1 MRPVNVPAAV
11 AMGAVLAC
19 ALAGLSGCTA
29 NSVCAQR
36 QECNDSLE
44 DDSEAVCVA
53 QYNAFIDT
61 LRANSEEECQILA
74 DAQLRADSCLLQLDC
89 NDLDDEADRED
100 ACGDELDDLRD
111 AREDADDECSSF
123 E

>member
-1 MRPVNVPAAV
+1 MMRLIASALLFSLAA
-11 AMGAVLAC
+11 LT
-19 ALAGLSGCTA
+19 GCTA

-44 DDSEAVCVA
+44 EDSEAVCVA
-53 QYNAFIDT
+53 SYNAAIDS
-61 LRANSEEECQILA
+61 LRANAEEECHRLA
-74 DAQLRADSCLLQLDC
+74 DAILARDNCLLQLDC
-89 NDLDDEADRED
+89 NDLDDDNDRED
-100 ACGDELDDLRD
+100 ACGDELDNVDD